1 MFNTNIYKRDKR
13 LETYV
18 INRKLY
24 RYIRKYCVHKLN
36 RQDILIPTKYKYQK
50 YKMLSQEYSYI
61 QLG

>member
-1 MFNTNIYKRDKR
+1 MFNSNIYKRDKR

-36 RQDILIPTKYKYQK
+36 RQDILIQ
-50 YKMLSQEYSYI
+50 I
-61 QLG
+61 GRAHV